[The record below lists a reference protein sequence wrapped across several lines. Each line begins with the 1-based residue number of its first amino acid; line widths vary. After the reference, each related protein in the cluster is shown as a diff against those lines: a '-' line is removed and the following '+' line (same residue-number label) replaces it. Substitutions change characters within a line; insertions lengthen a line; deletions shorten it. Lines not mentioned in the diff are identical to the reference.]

1 MAEPPKPIPTL
12 IRILIL
18 VSAIIG
24 YAALLVYLV
33 YFVGLF
39 SLFAALGK
47 MNIGIYAL
55 ALTSVILS
63 IFFHTLVW
71 YKLLQYL
78 SIKVS
83 FRKSFALYWVGIF
96 VDTIVPGYWFGGLFK
111 AYLLSREP
119 NVEAGKAVAS
129 VVAKN
134 MYEAIFNLG
143 NMVLGL
149 VLLVLNYTFESA
161 ILFSIGFIMVLM
173 TLPLVVLLILS
184 FRPEGAKKAVAG
196 FIRGLN
202 RLSRNRWDL
211 RKFETQI
218 GKLLDDYHGGMKTL
232 LEKPKMLTQPLFFS
246 FVAWALEITTLF
258 LVFAALGY
266 VVLPSEVIIVRSI
279 AGNIESQGY
288 AFAGYAQ
295 IVATSLYT
303 TLGIQAALAA
313 SVALLGGIVIFWL
326 KTALSYVAFYFVVL
340 VNYAKKIHVEIT
352 STEKPAQT
360 PSGTA
365 DLFSKELLPKEK
377 TGDNG

>member
-1 MAEPPKPIPTL
+1 VAEPPKPIPTL
-12 IRILIL
+12 IRRLIL

-55 ALTSVILS
+55 ALTSVIMS

-83 FRKSFALYWVGIF
+83 FRKTFALYWVGIF

-143 NMVLGL
+143 NMILGL

-161 ILFSIGFIMVLM
+161 IIFSIGFIMVLM
-173 TLPLVVLLILS
+173 TLPLAILLS
-184 FRPEGAKKAVAG
+184 SVFVPKEQKK
-196 FIRGLN
+196 
-202 RLSRNRWDL
+202 RL
-211 RKFETQI
+211 
-218 GKLLDDYHGGMKTL
+218 
-232 LEKPKMLTQPLFFS
+232 PPLF
-246 FVAWALEITTLF
+246 
-258 LVFAALGY
+258 
-266 VVLPSEVIIVRSI
+266 
-279 AGNIESQGY
+279 
-288 AFAGYAQ
+288 
-295 IVATSLYT
+295 
-303 TLGIQAALAA
+303 
-313 SVALLGGIVIFWL
+313 
-326 KTALSYVAFYFVVL
+326 
-340 VNYAKKIHVEIT
+340 
-352 STEKPAQT
+352 
-360 PSGTA
+360 A
-365 DLFSKELLPKEK
+365 D
-377 TGDNG
+377 

>member
-1 MAEPPKPIPTL
+1 MAEPPKPIPVFV
-12 IRILIL
+12 RRLIL

-24 YAALLVYLV
+24 YAALLVYLF

-39 SLFAALGK
+39 SLLDTLGRV
-47 MNIGIYAL
+47 NLGVYAV
-55 ALTSVILS
+55 ALTTVVLS

-71 YKLLQYL
+71 HRLLQYL

-83 FRKSFALYWVGIF
+83 FRKTFALYWVGIF

-129 VVAKN
+129 VVTKN

-149 VLLVLNYTFESA
+149 ILLVLNYRFESV
-161 ILFSIGFIMVLM
+161 ILFSIGFIMVFM

-184 FRPEGAKKAVAG
+184 FRPAGAKKLVAG
-196 FIRGLN
+196 FISGVN
-202 RLSRNRWDL
+202 RLSRNRWNL
-211 RKFETQI
+211 RKFEAQI
-218 GKLLDDYHGGMKTL
+218 DKLLDDYHLGMKTL
-232 LEKPKMLTQPLFFS
+232 LEKPKMAAQPLIFS
-246 FVAWALEITTLF
+246 FIAWALEVSTLF

-266 VVLPSEVIIVRSI
+266 VVLPSEVLIVRSI
-279 AGNIESQGY
+279 AGNLESQGY

-295 IVATSLYT
+295 IIATSLYT

-313 SVALLGGIVIFWL
+313 SVALLGGIVVFLL

-340 VNYAKKIHVEIT
+340 VNYAKKVRV
-352 STEKPAQT
+352 PV
-360 PSGTA
+360 GTA
-365 DLFSKELLPKEK
+365 EVPTAEPLNVMNLFSKEEK